1 MCRPPRDT
9 AGPTSRDRGRSGE
22 APSRFPARPA
32 REAASRGLSELRPPP
47 STQAWTP
54 ARGQPPG
61 RRLPGARCSCRLLG
75 RCGPRTP
82 VRPLFPGGREH
93 LMQTFSPFSAHI
105 SGPALWP
112 PFKRLPLR
120 PLKSTG
126 RRSQRL
132 GSRAPRRGRPAG
144 SGFPLPNAAIAAANL
159 RASPPPRLPP
169 DPAGAPTSTLDS
181 ACGLDPAPR
190 HPRPYRDP
198 SSCRRARQ
206 PDSPGVSRVTWVA
219 WPAHPPCPVS
229 RPPDA
234 RRDAARIRPAPPS
247 PATEVCL
254 RPQPS
259 GNGVLVTAPVGSEA
273 LVMLLSL
280 LLSGAPGAF
289 ALLVQLTKPRED
301 GPHAP
306 ANA

>member
-1 MCRPPRDT
+1 M
-9 AGPTSRDRGRSGE
+9 
-22 APSRFPARPA
+22 
-32 REAASRGLSELRPPP
+32 RGLGELRPPP
-47 STQAWTP
+47 PTRAWTP

-144 SGFPLPNAAIAAANL
+144 SGFPSPNAAIAAANL
-159 RASPPPRLPP
+159 RASPPSLVSPPILLAPPPLRLTARVAWTPP
-169 DPAGAPTSTLDS
+169 PATPGPTVILAHAGGRGSQT
-181 ACGLDPAPR
+181 AWE
-190 HPRPYRDP
+190 
-198 SSCRRARQ
+198 
-206 PDSPGVSRVTWVA
+206 SPGSPGSPGQPTHLA
-219 WPAHPPCPVS
+219 PCHA
-229 RPPDA
+229 RP
-234 RRDAARIRPAPPS
+234 
-247 PATEVCL
+247 
-254 RPQPS
+254 
-259 GNGVLVTAPVGSEA
+259 
-273 LVMLLSL
+273 M
-280 LLSGAPGAF
+280 PGETQLAF
-289 ALLVQLTKPRED
+289 ALHLRGRFSVPGDRGLPQATAVWERGARHCPSGER
-301 GPHAP
+301 GPCHAP
-306 ANA
+306 KPSSEWRPRRLCPPGPADRAA